1 MEAVM
6 LLVVDVGN
14 TGTVMGVV
22 EGDRIL
28 GRWEVMT
35 ADRTADEW
43 VLVIRSM
50 IRQSGLAPT
59 AAALASVVPDATRV
73 LRSALPQVC
82 GSEPVVVGA
91 GVKTGMA
98 IDLDNAR
105 EVGADRVA
113 GAVGAVDRYGAPVI
127 TVDFGTATT
136 IDLIDADAHFRG
148 GAIAVGVKIAA
159 EALVRS
165 TSALRR
171 VELSTPSA
179 PVGKSTVEAV
189 QSGTV
194 FGFAGLV
201 DGLVGRFLEGSEGS
215 TPTVVA
221 TGGFAQLVAPHCATV
236 DVIDPDLTLWGL
248 ALIHRRNT

>member
-1 MEAVM
+1 M
-6 LLVVDVGN
+6 LLAVDVGN
-14 TGTVMGVV
+14 TGTVIGIV
-22 EGDRIL
+22 EGERIL

-35 ADRTADEW
+35 SDRTSDEW
-43 VLVIRSM
+43 SLVIRSM
-50 IRQSGLAPT
+50 LRSSGLVPT
-59 AAALASVVPDATRV
+59 DAAMASVVPEATRV
-73 LRSALPQVC
+73 LRTALPDVC
-82 GSEPVVVGA
+82 GAEPVVVGP
-91 GVKTGMA
+91 GVKTGLA

-113 GAVGAVDRYGAPVI
+113 SAVGAIERYGAPVI

-136 IDLIDADAHFRG
+136 IDLVDAGARFRG

-171 VELSTPSA
+171 VELSAPGG
-179 PVGKSTVEAV
+179 PVGRSTVEAV

-194 FGFAGLV
+194 YGFAGLV
-201 DGLVGRFLEGSEGS
+201 DGLVGRFVDDSGDGD
-215 TPTVVA
+215 TPKVVA

-236 DVIDPDLTLWGL
+236 DLIDEDLTLWGL
-248 ALIHRRNT
+248 ALIHRRNTQL

>member
-1 MEAVM
+1 M
-6 LLVVDVGN
+6 LLAVDVGN
-14 TGTVMGVV
+14 TGTVLGLV
-22 EGDRIL
+22 EGQRIV

-35 ADRTADEW
+35 ADRTSDEW
-43 VLVIRSM
+43 SLVIRSM
-50 IRQSGLAPT
+50 LRSSGLIPT
-59 AAALASVVPDATRV
+59 AAAMASVVPEATRV
-73 LRSALPQVC
+73 LRTALPDVC
-82 GSEPVVVGA
+82 GSEPVVVGP

-113 GAVGAVDRYGAPVI
+113 SAVGAIDRFGAPVI

-136 IDLIDADAHFRG
+136 IDLIGPDAHFRG

-171 VELSTPSA
+171 VELSTPSG
-179 PVGKSTVEAV
+179 PVGRSTVEAV

-201 DGLVGRFLEGSEGS
+201 DGLVRRFVTESGDGAA
-215 TPTVVA
+215 PTVVA
-221 TGGFAQLVAPHCATV
+221 TGGFAQLVAPHCETV
-236 DVIDPDLTLWGL
+236 DVIDDDLTLWGL

>member
-1 MEAVM
+1 M

-14 TGTVMGVV
+14 TGTVMGLV
-22 EGDRIL
+22 EGDRIV

-35 ADRTADEW
+35 ADRTSDEW
-43 VLVIRSM
+43 SLVIRSM
-50 IRQSGLAPT
+50 IRSSGHIPT

-73 LRSALPQVC
+73 LRSALPDVC
-82 GSEPVVVGA
+82 GAEPVVVGP
-91 GVKTGMA
+91 GVKSGLA

-113 GAVGAVDRYGAPVI
+113 GAVGAIDRHGAPVI

-136 IDLIDADAHFRG
+136 IDLVDRDSHFRG
-148 GAIAVGVKIAA
+148 GAIAVGVKVAA

-171 VELSTPSA
+171 VELSLPNG

-201 DGLVGRFLEGSEGS
+201 DGLVARFIAESADPA
-215 TPTVVA
+215 PTVVA
-221 TGGFAQLVAPHCATV
+221 TGGFASLIAPHCSTIDVV
-236 DVIDPDLTLWGL
+236 DVDLTLWGL
-248 ALIHRRNT
+248 ALIHRRNS

>member
-1 MEAVM
+1 M
-6 LLVVDVGN
+6 LLAVDVGN
-14 TGTVMGVV
+14 TGTVLGIV

-28 GRWEVMT
+28 DRWEVMT
-35 ADRTADEW
+35 SDRTSDEW
-43 VLVIRSM
+43 TLVIRSM
-50 IRQSGLAPT
+50 LRSSGLVPT
-59 AAALASVVPDATRV
+59 DAAMASVVPEATRV
-73 LRSALPQVC
+73 LRTALPDVC
-82 GSEPVVVGA
+82 GSEPLVVGP

-113 GAVGAVDRYGAPVI
+113 SAVGAIDRYGAPVI

-136 IDLIDADAHFRG
+136 IDLVDAKAHFRG
-148 GAIAVGVKIAA
+148 GAISVGVKIAA

-171 VELSTPSA
+171 VELSAPA
-179 PVGKSTVEAV
+179 GPVGKSTVEAV

-201 DGLVGRFLEGSEGS
+201 DGLVARFVADSGGED
-215 TPTVVA
+215 TPRVVA

-236 DVIDPDLTLWGL
+236 DLIDEDLTLWGL

>member
-1 MEAVM
+1 M
-6 LLVVDVGN
+6 LLAVDVGN
-14 TGTVMGVV
+14 TGTVIGVV

-35 ADRTADEW
+35 SDRTSDEW
-43 VLVIRSM
+43 SLVIRSLL
-50 IRQSGLAPT
+50 RSSGFVPT
-59 AAALASVVPDATRV
+59 EAAMASVVPEATRV
-73 LRSALPQVC
+73 LRTALPDVC
-82 GSEPVVVGA
+82 GSEPVVVGP

-113 GAVGAVDRYGAPVI
+113 SAVGAIDRYGVPVI

-136 IDLIDADAHFRG
+136 IDLVDASGHFRG

-171 VELSTPSA
+171 VELSAPGG

-194 FGFAGLV
+194 YGFAGLV
-201 DGLVGRFLEGSEGS
+201 DGLVGRFVANSEND
-215 TPTVVA
+215 TDPQVVA
-221 TGGFAQLVAPHCATV
+221 TGGFAGLVAPHCATV
-236 DVIDPDLTLWGL
+236 DVIDEDLTLWGL
-248 ALIHRRNT
+248 ALIHRRNSQ

>member
-1 MEAVM
+1 M
-6 LLVVDVGN
+6 LLAVDVGN

-22 EGDRIL
+22 EGGRLL

-35 ADRTADEW
+35 SDRTSDEW
-43 VLVIRSM
+43 SLVIRSM
-50 IRQSGLAPT
+50 LRSSGHVPT
-59 AAALASVVPDATRV
+59 AAAMASVVPEATRV
-73 LRSALPQVC
+73 LRTALPDVC
-82 GSEPVVVGA
+82 GSEPVVVGP
-91 GVKTGMA
+91 GVKTGLA

-113 GAVGAVDRYGAPVI
+113 SAVGAIDRYGAPVI

-136 IDLIDADAHFRG
+136 IDLIDSDAHFRG
-148 GAIAVGVKIAA
+148 GAISVGVKIAA

-171 VELSTPSA
+171 VELSTPSG

-189 QSGTV
+189 QSGIV

-201 DGLVGRFLEGSEGS
+201 DGLVGRFVADSAGDE
-215 TPTVVA
+215 TKVVA

-236 DVIDPDLTLWGL
+236 DVIDEELTLWGL
-248 ALIHRRNT
+248 ALIHKRNA

>member
-1 MEAVM
+1 M
-6 LLVVDVGN
+6 LLAVDVGN

-22 EGDRIL
+22 EGGRIL

-35 ADRTADEW
+35 SDRTSDEW
-43 VLVIRSM
+43 SLVIRSM
-50 IRQSGLAPT
+50 LRSSGHVPT
-59 AAALASVVPDATRV
+59 ASAMASVVPEATRV
-73 LRSALPQVC
+73 LRTALPDVC
-82 GSEPVVVGA
+82 GSEPVVVGP
-91 GVKTGMA
+91 GVKTGLA

-113 GAVGAVDRYGAPVI
+113 SAVGAIDRYGAPVI

-136 IDLIDADAHFRG
+136 IDLIDSDAHFRG
-148 GAIAVGVKIAA
+148 GAISVGVKIAA

-171 VELSTPSA
+171 VELSTPSG

-189 QSGTV
+189 QSGIV

-201 DGLVGRFLEGSEGS
+201 DGLVGRFLADSAGDE
-215 TPTVVA
+215 PKVVA

-236 DVIDPDLTLWGL
+236 DVIDEDLTLWGL
-248 ALIHRRNT
+248 ALIHRRNA

>member
-1 MEAVM
+1 M
-6 LLVVDVGN
+6 LLAVDVGN
-14 TGTVMGVV
+14 TGTVMGIV

-35 ADRTADEW
+35 SDRTSDEW
-43 VLVIRSM
+43 SLVIRSM
-50 IRQSGLAPT
+50 LRTSGLVPT
-59 AAALASVVPDATRV
+59 DAALASVVPEATRV
-73 LRSALPQVC
+73 LRTALPDVC
-82 GSEPVVVGA
+82 GSEPVVVGP

-113 GAVGAVDRYGAPVI
+113 CAVGAVDRHGAPVI

-136 IDLIDADAHFRG
+136 IDLVDGAAHFRG

-171 VELSTPSA
+171 VELSA
-179 PVGKSTVEAV
+179 PDGSVGKSTVEAV

-201 DGLVGRFLEGSEGS
+201 DGLVRRFIAESGEESAR
-215 TPTVVA
+215 VVA
-221 TGGFAQLVAPHCATV
+221 TGGFARLVSPHCSTV
-236 DVIDPDLTLWGL
+236 DVIDEDLTLWGL
-248 ALIHRRNT
+248 ALIHRRNA